1 MATDSELGKSPLYE
15 EIRLFDNLETK
26 QSGDLLIIRY
36 GMAGLSQKE
45 VKELWEDNN
54 KELYKESRSVVIDL
68 KNEEI
73 VILPFKKFFNL

>member
-68 KNEEI
+68 KNE
-73 VILPFKKFFNL
+73 